1 MKIEFDEAK
10 RLWTLENR
18 GLDFLD
24 VLSVF
29 AGDYVELLDDKKD
42 YGETRYLVYGM
53 LDDRNVSIVWTP
65 REDRKRIISMRH
77 VHDKEAKIYRRSLD

>member
-1 MKIEFDEAK
+1 MKIEFDETK
-10 RLWTLENR
+10 RQWTLENR
-18 GLDFLD
+18 ELDFRDAPL
-24 VLSVF
+24 VF

-42 YGETRYLVYGM
+42 YGEARYLVYGM

-65 REDRKRIISMRH
+65 REDRKRIISMRY